1 MVLIS
6 HKGYAK
12 RCSPSLY
19 RAQKR
24 GGKGVQDTK
33 KLADDDDD
41 FVSELFVASTHAY
54 LLVFTTE
61 GKLHWL
67 KVYNLPEAGRTAR
80 GRAIIN
86 MIQLAEGERVS
97 AIVPVREFV
106 EGKYILMATKFG
118 SIKRTEL
125 MEFSNVRKVGI
136 RAVTLDEGDSLIGV
150 KVTEGNA
157 DCIIST
163 KEGMAIRFAEEQVR
177 SVGRS
182 AKGVTAVNLS
192 TGDEVVNLVA
202 VPHAEQSEVVVA
214 DDVQEAGENG
224 DAAED
229 ATQAAFS
236 GEPALLTVCQNGYG
250 KRTFISKYR
259 IQNRAGKGL
268 IDIKTAE
275 RNGPVVGMLQVVDSD
290 QIMIITTSGKVI
302 RTPVG
307 SISLVGRN
315 TMGVRLIN
323 LEEGEK
329 VAAVAKI
336 AEGSAEEELPIEGEA
351 IH

>member
-1 MVLIS
+1 MWF
-6 HKGYAK
+6 G
-12 RCSPSLY
+12 
-19 RAQKR
+19 
-24 GGKGVQDTK
+24 
-33 KLADDDDD
+33 
-41 FVSELFVASTHAY
+41 
-54 LLVFTTE
+54 
-61 GKLHWL
+61 
-67 KVYNLPEAGRTAR
+67 TA
-80 GRAIIN
+80 
-86 MIQLAEGERVS
+86 
-97 AIVPVREFV
+97 P
-106 EGKYILMATKFG
+106 
-118 SIKRTEL
+118 
-125 MEFSNVRKVGI
+125 
-136 RAVTLDEGDSLIGV
+136 
-150 KVTEGNA
+150 
-157 DCIIST
+157 
-163 KEGMAIRFAEEQVR
+163 IRFAEQQVR

-192 TGDEVVNLVA
+192 GGDEVVNLVA
-202 VPHAEQSEVVVA
+202 VPHSELPAAE
-214 DDVQEAGENG
+214 EAVENGENG
-224 DAAED
+224 ESGED

-268 IDIKTAE
+268 IDIKTAD
-275 RNGPVVGMLQVVDSD
+275 RNGPVVGMLQVVDTD

-336 AEGSAEEELPIEGEA
+336 AEGSGEEELPTEGEA